1 MRWVICALVVLM
13 LPTGA
18 HAADLD
24 ALRGSQTVGPAY
36 FTNWS
41 GLYFGGQFS
50 YGNGNT
56 DFSRATQPLIAFS
69 LRELALENIQA
80 PSTWPVL
87 GRAGADAKGYGGFA
101 GYNMQW
107 QDLVLGVEA
116 NYTHTSLTV
125 TSPRS
130 PISRMTSAGGNTF
143 DVTVAGTGMLRVTD
157 FGEVRA
163 RGGWIFGNFLP
174 YGFAGLVL
182 GRGDYT
188 VTSVVFGQQNPSS
201 PPVVPCD
208 LALSPTCVDFA
219 FSNSISQNSALLY
232 GFSAGAG
239 LDFKLTSN
247 LFLRGELEYVQFAP
261 ISKIVASVTSAR
273 VGAGIKF

>member
-13 LPTGA
+13 SPHGA

-41 GLYFGGQFS
+41 GFYVGGQFS

-69 LRELALENIQA
+69 LRELALENEQA
-80 PSTWPVL
+80 PSMWPVL
-87 GRAGADAKGYGGFA
+87 GRASADAKGYGGFA

-107 QDLVLGVEA
+107 QDLVLGAEA
-116 NYTHTSLTV
+116 NYTHSSLTV

-130 PISRMTSAGGNTF
+130 PISRTTSAGGNTY
-143 DVTVAGTGMLRVTD
+143 DVTVVGTGTAHITD
-157 FGEVRA
+157 YAEARA
-163 RGGWIFGNFLP
+163 RAGWVFGNFLP

-182 GRGDYT
+182 GRGDYS
-188 VTSVVFGQQNPSS
+188 VTSLVFGQQNPSS

-208 LALSPTCVDFA
+208 FAIAPTCVDFA
-219 FSNSISQNSALLY
+219 FRNSITQNSALLY

-239 LDFKLTSN
+239 LDFKLTQN
-247 LFLRGELEYVQFAP
+247 FFLRGELEYVQFAP
-261 ISKIVASVTSAR
+261 MANIVASITSAR